1 MKLGSSEDLRAG
13 EWVIAIGNPFSLKN
27 SVSAGVVSAPQ
38 RKGEDLGL
46 DYKHVHYIQTD
57 ASITVSQ
64 IW

>member
-13 EWVIAIGNPFSLKN
+13 EWVIAIGNPYSLTH

-46 DYKHVHYIQTD
+46 GYKNIHYIQTD
-57 ASITVSQ
+57 ATTTVSNN
-64 IW
+64 W